1 MVRTLLL
8 LYVSHTTITVLAGC
22 MVVELLDYRP
32 PKGKDPVLEKPEK
45 TRVVLT
51 PNQETFWTD
60 LCLLN
65 QKAGSAWTD
74 RDALEVEARILV
86 CFVRWILQS

>member
-1 MVRTLLL
+1 
-8 LYVSHTTITVLAGC
+8 

-32 PKGKDPVLEKPEK
+32 PKGKDPVLETPDR

-51 PNQETFWTD
+51 PSPETVWAD

-65 QKAGSAWTD
+65 QRSGLTWTD
-74 RDALEVEARILV
+74 NDALEVESRILASLV
-86 CFVRWILQS
+86 SSWSSIN